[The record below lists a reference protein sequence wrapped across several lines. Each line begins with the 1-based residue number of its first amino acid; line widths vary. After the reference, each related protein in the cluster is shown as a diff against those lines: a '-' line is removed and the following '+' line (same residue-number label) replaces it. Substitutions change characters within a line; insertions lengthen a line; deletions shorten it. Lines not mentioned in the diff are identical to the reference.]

1 MRWAIAL
8 AVVGGMGCGGGG
20 KGGAVDGQ
28 NMIGGEVGRVCD
40 LGSVPA
46 NETVLSSPVLEC
58 DSRLCLQVAFSQPA
72 MCTAE
77 CLDASDCAEAA
88 DTACTVGFTCAP
100 VVSVGPFGCRN
111 VCVCSDRV
119 PITACP

>member
-1 MRWAIAL
+1 MRWAVVVAL
-8 AVVGGMGCGGGG
+8 AGCGGG

-40 LGSVPA
+40 LGAVPA
-46 NETVLSSPVLEC
+46 NETVVASPALDCE
-58 DSRLCLQVAFSQPA
+58 SRLCLGVANSQPP

-77 CLDASDCAEAA
+77 CLDATDCAEAA
-88 DTACTVGFTCAP
+88 ETACTAGFTCAP

-111 VCVCSDRV
+111 LCVCSDRV
-119 PITACP
+119 PITTCP